1 VADFI
6 AKFDLASE
14 AVRSFQDAVDQALI
28 SVEALHAGI
37 DDLPAEHLTNVSLV
51 GEDEILEQ
59 VAEIREYVDAL
70 PEERTILVRM
80 DTTGLTEAAAGG
92 LGAGLAGAG
101 GAEAAAGALRDEAQA
116 AGETVLANDAASLS
130 ASELAKNE
138 YLLAM
143 AARMNANTQQDAAA
157 STVRAAGTTQAAA
170 RIFGLTWT
178 TIHWIATGVAE
189 YLAVAIP
196 GTVAL
201 LSGAAVA
208 LQASVDVAERVMS
221 IYTATEATYSY
232 MGQTTG
238 TVLGLGDALQKAQ
251 NAMQPEVYE
260 AFGAAINGA
269 KDNFGQFDTMG
280 EQVVRMLDQFGAKV
294 DIDLKQGLG
303 SSISGLM
310 GEGVQD
316 LREFGQILGNVGH
329 TIVNVAQEMPGF
341 AEVLLRWLDIG
352 SQVLEWLSH
361 FQGALEALFVL
372 HEAYMWGG
380 LFSNMLGSLA
390 GFLGGVTM
398 NLGTF
403 IAKLGGFEGAAAEA
417 GGAVANFGMDVEGA
431 GTFLSGAWGT
441 ALVAG
446 VALLGFLIFKAI
458 EAKDAIGQMTS
469 AMEQSVAQQTGLQQI
484 GYTYVDLKAVT
495 AAAAASQQHLSAMM
509 SDTSNTVTGSMT
521 RFGYYSTA
529 VLAAAGQAGELS
541 RAQQQLSRDFST
553 ETGNVA
559 YLAGYYKISYVQAA
573 ELAGLA
579 GVNLTQTLKG
589 NSTAAQENLQ
599 MVKNLVAGYGG
610 MGAVQ
615 GALGDDINA
624 ISFATALQS
633 SDVEKLNQSW
643 DTFIQT
649 VQGPSSGF
657 VGFAQSLVQYGS
669 DMKQAGAGMTGLGT
683 GAIAAA
689 SHVTTASLQLQSDF
703 NNAVNSAETMIDSL
717 RTAATVTGN
726 GGPLIQGIKD
736 AVAALIPLA
745 GANQGAQAQIYAL
758 AQEANGPASGGLQAI
773 AKWAGVAKNPM
784 TDLYTLTGKAAK
796 AMADL
801 GQDSSNLAATIQS
814 TLNQTLVNAA
824 ESVTGVSS
832 AVSTY
837 LSDLQQYGPA
847 SATTQ
852 AALDNVNSKQNE
864 ANILASQGAAGVD
877 ALTGK
882 YTSAATP
889 INHVA
894 TATANFEK
902 ALKETNGVLTGA
914 TKTALSGLIQQYVTA
929 GNIGESSALSTI
941 NKILKAAHDSPAEI
955 NAMDK
960 AIRQLWQDMEKMHSL
975 SLSVNVK
982 EYVTSSGRTATSLL
996 NPGYASGTPAASAGW
1011 AWVGEAGPE
1020 LVKFHGGETVVP
1032 THSVGGY
1039 AEGAGWYDQGY
1050 FPGIGPVLSGASG
1063 GSSGGGGLPVLE
1075 LHLHGDLADKN
1086 IWENGQIQTLR
1097 YNYRNSGR
1105 PTGAVKPS

>member
-1 VADFI
+1 MSASAWRRSTSSSHADFLSRC
-6 AKFDLASE
+6 D
-14 AVRSFQDAVDQALI
+14 
-28 SVEALHAGI
+28 
-37 DDLPAEHLTNVSLV
+37 
-51 GEDEILEQ
+51 
-59 VAEIREYVDAL
+59 RE
-70 PEERTILVRM
+70 
-80 DTTGLTEAAAGG
+80 
-92 LGAGLAGAG
+92 
-101 GAEAAAGALRDEAQA
+101 
-116 AGETVLANDAASLS
+116 
-130 ASELAKNE
+130 
-138 YLLAM
+138 
-143 AARMNANTQQDAAA
+143 
-157 STVRAAGTTQAAA
+157 AA
-170 RIFGLTWT
+170 RIFRLTWT

-208 LQASVDVAERVMS
+208 LQASVDVAERVQS

-269 KDNFGQFDTMG
+269 KNQFGQFDTEG
-280 EQVVRMLDQFGAKV
+280 EQVVRMLDQFGAKI

-303 SSISGLM
+303 SSIAGLM
-310 GEGVQD
+310 SGGVQD

-341 AEVLLRWLDIG
+341 AEVLLRILDVG

-361 FQGALEALFVL
+361 FQGLMEGLFAL
-372 HEAYMWGG
+372 HEAVMWGG

-390 GFLGGVTM
+390 GTLGGAAM

-403 IAKLGGFEGAAAEA
+403 IGRMGGFEGAAAEA
-417 GGAVANFGMDVEGA
+417 GGAVANLGRDIEGA

-469 AMEQSVAQQTGLQQI
+469 SMEQSVAQVTGLQQI

-495 AAAAASQQHLSAMM
+495 AAAAGQQKVL
-509 SDTSNTVTGSMT
+509 DTELANTANKVPGYAIKYSGEYSPAVTT
-521 RFGYYSTA
+521 TA
-529 VLAAAGQAGELS
+529 KHVLELS
-541 RAQQQLSRDFST
+541 QAQQQLSRDFST

-559 YLAGYYKISYVQAA
+559 YLASYYKINYVQAA

-633 SDVEKLNQSW
+633 SDVSKLNQSW

-669 DMKQAGAGMTGLGT
+669 DMKVAGAGMTGLGT

-689 SHVTTASLQLQSDF
+689 AHVTTASLQLQSDF
-703 NNAVNSAETMIDSL
+703 NNSVNAAETMINSL

-726 GGPLIQGIKD
+726 GGPLIAGIKA

-745 GANQGAQAQIYAL
+745 GANQGARAQIYAL
-758 AQEANGPASGGLQAI
+758 AEEANGPASGGLQAI
-773 AKWAGVAKNPM
+773 AKWAGNVKDPM
-784 TDLYTLTGKAAK
+784 GTLYKLTGQAAL
-796 AMADL
+796 AMANL
-801 GQDSSNLAATIQS
+801 GQDSANLAATIQS
-814 TLNQTLVNAA
+814 TLNQTLVTAA

-864 ANILASQGAAGVD
+864 ANILASQGAAGVE

-882 YTSAATP
+882 YTDAVTP

-894 TATANFEK
+894 TATANFK
-902 ALKETNGVLTGA
+902 NALKDTAGVLTGV
-914 TKTALSGLIQQYVTA
+914 TKTALQGLIQQYVDA
-929 GNIGESSALSTI
+929 GNIGENSALSTI
-941 NKILKAAHDSPAEI
+941 NQIMKAAGDSPAQI

-960 AIRQLWQDMEKMHSL
+960 AIRQLWTDMEKMHSL
-975 SLSVNVK
+975 SMSVNVH

-996 NPGYASGTPAASAGW
+996 NPGSNAAGTPSASPGW
-1011 AWVGEAGPE
+1011 SWVGEAGPE
-1020 LVKFHGGETVVP
+1020 LVRFHGGETVVP
-1032 THSVGGY
+1032 NHAVGGY
-1039 AEGAGWYDQGY
+1039 AGGAGWYDGGGY
-1050 FPGIGPVLSGASG
+1050 FPGLAPILSGASG
-1063 GSSGGGGLPVLE
+1063 GSSGGGGASAGGAQPLHVHLMLDGREMATAILP
-1075 LHLHGDLADKN
+1075 DLVGAAN
-1086 IWENGQIQTLR
+1086 RYSLR
-1097 YNYRNSGR
+1097 SSGKATGLLR
-1105 PTGAVKPS
+1105 PS

>member
-1 VADFI
+1 MINRVKDF
-6 AKFDLASE
+6 
-14 AVRSFQDAVDQALI
+14 QNAVDQALI

-37 DDLPAEHLTNVSLV
+37 DDLPANHVTNVSLV

-70 PEERTILVRM
+70 PDERTIFVRM
-80 DTTGLTEAAAGG
+80 ETSGLGESVLGTGAGLGTGASGEAAA
-92 LGAGLAGAG
+92 AG
-101 GAEAAAGALRDEAQA
+101 LRDEAEA
-116 AGETVLANDAASLS
+116 ASESAIANGAASASAND
-130 ASELAKNE
+130 LAKNE

-143 AARMNANTQQDAAA
+143 AARMNASTQRDAAA
-157 STVRAAGTTQAAA
+157 TTVAAAGTTQNAA
-170 RIFGLTWT
+170 RIFRLTWT

-208 LQASVDVAERVMS
+208 LQASVDVAERVQS

-269 KDNFGQFDTMG
+269 KNQFGQFDTEG
-280 EQVVRMLDQFGAKV
+280 EQVVRMLDQFGAKI

-303 SSISGLM
+303 ASLAGLM
-310 GEGVQD
+310 SQGVQD

-329 TIVNVAQEMPGF
+329 TILNVAQDMPGF
-341 AEVLLRWLDIG
+341 AAVLLDWLDIG
-352 SQVLEWLSH
+352 SRVLEWLSH
-361 FQGALEALFVL
+361 FQGALNALLVL

-380 LFSNMLGSLA
+380 LFSNMLGGMIGS
-390 GFLGGVTM
+390 LGGAVM

-403 IAKLGGFEGAAAEA
+403 IAKMGKFEGAAADA
-417 GGAVANFGMDVEGA
+417 GGAVANLGKDVEGA
-431 GTFLSGAWGT
+431 GALMSGPMGT

-446 VALLGFLIFKAI
+446 AALLTFLVIKVLNT
-458 EAKDAIGQMTS
+458 KDAIQQMTS
-469 AMEQSVAQQTGLQQI
+469 AMENSVAQATGLQQI

-509 SDTSNTVTGSMT
+509 SGNANTITGSAT
-521 RFGYYSTA
+521 RFGYYSQA
-529 VLAAAGQAGELS
+529 VFAAAGQTAELTQ
-541 RAQQQLSRDFST
+541 AQQQLSRDFST

-559 YLAGYYKISYVQAA
+559 YLASYYKINYVQAA

-633 SDVEKLNQSW
+633 SDVSKLNQSW

-669 DMKQAGAGMTGLGT
+669 DMKVAGAGMTGLGT

-689 SHVTTASLQLQSDF
+689 AHVTTASLQLQSDF
-703 NNAVNSAETMIDSL
+703 NNSVNAAETMIDSL

-726 GGPLIQGIKD
+726 GGPLIAGIKA

-745 GANQGAQAQIYAL
+745 GANQGARAQIYAL
-758 AQEANGPASGGLQAI
+758 AEEANGPASGGLQAI
-773 AKWAGVAKNPM
+773 AKWAGNVKDPM
-784 TDLYTLTGKAAK
+784 GTLYKLTGQAAL
-796 AMADL
+796 AMANL
-801 GQDSSNLAATIQS
+801 GQDSANLAATIQS
-814 TLNQTLVNAA
+814 TLNQTLVTAA

-852 AALDNVNSKQNE
+852 AALDNVNSKQSE
-864 ANILASQGAAGVD
+864 ASILASQGAAGIAV
-877 ALTGK
+877 LTGK
-882 YTSAATP
+882 YAAAAGP

-894 TATANFEK
+894 TATANFK
-902 ALKETNGVLTGA
+902 NALKDTAGVLTGV
-914 TKTALSGLIQQYVTA
+914 TKTALQGLIQQYVDA
-929 GNIGESSALSTI
+929 GNIGENSALSTI
-941 NKILKAAHDSPAEI
+941 NKIMKAAHDSPAQI

-960 AIRQLWQDMEKMHSL
+960 AIRQLWTDMEKIHNINATV
-975 SLSVNVK
+975 SVNETVSST
-982 EYVTSSGRTATSLL
+982 VTGSGGGMHVTHNA
-996 NPGYASGTPAASAGW
+996 AGTPSASPGW
-1011 AWVGEAGPE
+1011 SWVGEAGPE

-1032 THSVGGY
+1032 NHAVGGY
-1039 AEGAGWYDQGY
+1039 AGGAGWYDGGGY
-1050 FPGIGPVLSGASG
+1050 FPGLAPVLSGASG
-1063 GSSGGGGLPVLE
+1063 GSSGGGGGATAGAQPLHVHLMLDGREMAEAVLP
-1075 LHLHGDLADKN
+1075 DLVGAAS
-1086 IWENGQIQTLR
+1086 R
-1097 YNYRNSGR
+1097 YQRRNSGST
-1105 PTGAVKPS
+1105 TGLLKPS

>member
-1 VADFI
+1 MMGETIADANETSGALDRIF
-6 AKFDLASE
+6 AVSADGAAEMRTAAQAVEDFNAGLERLPHYVTDLETS
-14 AVRSFQDAVDQALI
+14 
-28 SVEALHAGI
+28 
-37 DDLPAEHLTNVSLV
+37 
-51 GEDEILEQ
+51 
-59 VAEIREYVDAL
+59 IRETGDAADAL
-70 PEERTILVRM
+70 GR
-80 DTTGLTEAAAGG
+80 
-92 LGAGLAGAG
+92 
-101 GAEAAAGALRDEAQA
+101 
-116 AGETVLANDAASLS
+116 S
-130 ASELAKNE
+130 AREDLDQG
-138 YLLAM
+138 LLAAF
-143 AARMNANTQQDAAA
+143 AATQTLDNGLKALKGGVADAAA
-157 STVRAAGTTQAAA
+157 TTVAAAGTTQNAA
-170 RIFGLTWT
+170 RIFRLTWT

-208 LQASVDVAERVMS
+208 LQASVDVAERVQS

-269 KDNFGQFDTMG
+269 KNQFGQFDTEG
-280 EQVVRMLDQFGAKV
+280 EQVVRMLDQFGAKI

-303 SSISGLM
+303 ASLAGLM
-310 GEGVQD
+310 SQGVQD

-329 TIVNVAQEMPGF
+329 TILNVAQDMPGF
-341 AEVLLRWLDIG
+341 AAVLLDWLDIG
-352 SQVLEWLSH
+352 SRVLEWLSH
-361 FQGALEALFVL
+361 FQGALNALLVL

-380 LFSNMLGSLA
+380 LFSNMLGGMIGS
-390 GFLGGVTM
+390 LGGAVM

-403 IAKLGGFEGAAAEA
+403 IAKMGKFEGAAADA
-417 GGAVANFGMDVEGA
+417 GGAVANLGKDVEGA
-431 GTFLSGAWGT
+431 GALMSGPMGT

-446 VALLGFLIFKAI
+446 AALLTFLVIKVLNT
-458 EAKDAIGQMTS
+458 KDAIQQMTS
-469 AMEQSVAQQTGLQQI
+469 AMENSVAQATGLQQI

-509 SDTSNTVTGSMT
+509 SGNANTITGSAT
-521 RFGYYSTA
+521 RFGYYSQA
-529 VLAAAGQAGELS
+529 VFAAAGQTAELTQ
-541 RAQQQLSRDFST
+541 AQQQLSRDFST

-559 YLAGYYKISYVQAA
+559 YLASYYKINYVQAA

-633 SDVEKLNQSW
+633 SDVSKLNQSW

-669 DMKQAGAGMTGLGT
+669 DMKVAGAGMTGLGT

-689 SHVTTASLQLQSDF
+689 AHVTTASLQLQSDF
-703 NNAVNSAETMIDSL
+703 NNSVNAAETMIDSL

-726 GGPLIQGIKD
+726 GGPLIAGIKA

-745 GANQGAQAQIYAL
+745 GANQGARAQIYAL
-758 AQEANGPASGGLQAI
+758 AEEANGPASGGLQAI
-773 AKWAGVAKNPM
+773 AKWAGNVKDPM
-784 TDLYTLTGKAAK
+784 GTLYKLTGQAAL
-796 AMADL
+796 AMANL
-801 GQDSSNLAATIQS
+801 GQDSANLAATIQS
-814 TLNQTLVNAA
+814 TLNQTLVTAA

-852 AALDNVNSKQNE
+852 AALDNVNSKQSE
-864 ANILASQGAAGVD
+864 ASILASQGAAGIAV
-877 ALTGK
+877 LTGK
-882 YTSAATP
+882 YAAAAGP

-894 TATANFEK
+894 TATANFK
-902 ALKETNGVLTGA
+902 NALKDTAGVLTGV
-914 TKTALSGLIQQYVTA
+914 TKTALQGLIQQYVDA
-929 GNIGESSALSTI
+929 GNIGENSALSTI
-941 NKILKAAHDSPAEI
+941 NKIMKAAHDSPAQI

-960 AIRQLWQDMEKMHSL
+960 AIRQLWTDMEKIHNINATV
-975 SLSVNVK
+975 SVNETVSST
-982 EYVTSSGRTATSLL
+982 VTGSGGGMHVTHNA
-996 NPGYASGTPAASAGW
+996 AGTPSASPGW
-1011 AWVGEAGPE
+1011 SWVGEAGPE

-1032 THSVGGY
+1032 NHAVGGY
-1039 AEGAGWYDQGY
+1039 AGGAGWYDGGGY
-1050 FPGIGPVLSGASG
+1050 FPGLAPVLSGASG
-1063 GSSGGGGLPVLE
+1063 GSSGGGGGATAGAQPLHVHLMLDGREMAEAVLP
-1075 LHLHGDLADKN
+1075 DLVGAAS
-1086 IWENGQIQTLR
+1086 R
-1097 YNYRNSGR
+1097 YQRRNSGST
-1105 PTGAVKPS
+1105 TGLLKPS